1 MTIRPLSSS
10 AETFNVC
17 ASSFLTQSHTNSRRF
32 AHLLPSTL
40 RSNNGPMGRMIRRP
54 KEYKSNVLKAI
65 YNTVGTVNGINR
77 NS

>member
-1 MTIRPLSSS
+1 
-10 AETFNVC
+10 
-17 ASSFLTQSHTNSRRF
+17 
-32 AHLLPSTL
+32 
-40 RSNNGPMGRMIRRP
+40 MGRMIRRP